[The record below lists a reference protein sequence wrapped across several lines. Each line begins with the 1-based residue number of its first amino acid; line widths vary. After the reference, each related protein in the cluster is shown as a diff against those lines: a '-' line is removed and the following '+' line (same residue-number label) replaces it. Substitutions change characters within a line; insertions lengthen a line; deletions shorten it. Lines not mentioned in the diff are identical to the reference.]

1 MEKLLVPKNEII
13 TKSLVE
19 IIEATT
25 NAVITGVLITGHSI
39 SINLLNPLRPK
50 L

>member
-1 MEKLLVPKNEII
+1 VEKLLVPKNEII

-19 IIEATT
+19 IIELTT
-25 NAVITGVLITGHSI
+25 KAVITGVLIKGHSI